1 MPLKVQQDEQPQLN
15 LTPMIDVLFLLIIFF
30 MVATT
35 FGDLERNMELQ
46 VPEVAE
52 AGDSVRPAKPLV
64 INVFADGTLDLD
76 GQPVTLEELTVA
88 ARGGPRA
95 EPGQP
100 TVVIRG
106 DAACAFQNVASALAA
121 CQAARASRSSGITVR
136 IASARRTGAA
146 LSRRR

>member
-1 MPLKVQQDEQPQLN
+1 MPLKMQQDEPMQLN

-35 FGDLERNMELQ
+35 FGDLERNMELK

-52 AGDSVRPAKPLV
+52 AGDAVRPAKPLV

-76 GQPVTLEELTVA
+76 GQPVTLSELT
-88 ARGGPRA
+88 ARLNEARSRL
-95 EPGQP
+95 GQP

-106 DAACAFQNVASALAA
+106 DGRCAFQSVASALASCKSA
-121 CQAARASRSSGITVR
+121 NISELGITVR
-136 IASARRTGAA
+136 IASAGGPAPQ
-146 LSRRR
+146 

>member
-1 MPLKVQQDEQPQLN
+1 MPLKLQQDEQPQLN

-76 GQPVTLEELTVA
+76 GQGVTLDELT
-88 ARGGPRA
+88 ARLVETRQRLGN
-95 EPGQP
+95 P

-121 CQAARASRSSGITVR
+121 CKSANISELGITVR
-136 IASARRTGAA
+136 IASAGGPAPR
-146 LSRRR
+146 

>member
-1 MPLKVQQDEQPQLN
+1 MPLKVQQDEPLQLN

-46 VPEVAE
+46 VPEVAD

-76 GQPVTLEELTVA
+76 GQPVTLSELTTRLNE
-88 ARGGPRA
+88 ARGRL
-95 EPGQP
+95 GQP

-106 DAACAFQNVASALAA
+106 DAACAFQSVASALAA
-121 CQAARASRSSGITVR
+121 CKSANISELGITVR
-136 IASARRTGAA
+136 VAGAGGPA
-146 LSRRR
+146 PR

>member
-1 MPLKVQQDEQPQLN
+1 MPLKIQHDEQPQLN

-52 AGDSVRPAKPLV
+52 AGDSLQPARPLV

-76 GQPVTLEELTVA
+76 GQPVTLDELT
-88 ARGGPRA
+88 ARLA
-95 EPGQP
+95 EARNRVGRP

-106 DAACAFQNVASALAA
+106 DAACAFQHVASALAA
-121 CQAARASRSSGITVR
+121 CRSANISELGITVR
-136 IASARRTGAA
+136 IASSGGAA
-146 LSRRR
+146 PR

>member
-64 INVFADGTLDLD
+64 INVFADGTYDLD
-76 GQPVTLEELTVA
+76 AQPVTLEELKSRLVD
-88 ARGGPRA
+88 ARSRTGT
-95 EPGQP
+95 P

-106 DAACAFQNVASALAA
+106 DATCAFQNVASALAA
-121 CQAARASRSSGITVR
+121 CRAASISELGITVR
-136 IASARRTGAA
+136 IASAGAPA
-146 LSRRR
+146 AR